1 MACKRSSVRS
11 RSGSPIIPTPY
22 GLAKISRI
30 HIRGQSVDCG
40 RVTGNPE
47 LTNEK
52 PSSPDERSLT
62 TFCSIDSSWRSNP
75 PKRNS
80 SELGTASRDC
90 AFGIN
95 SPESRLFVQ
104 VESHPLEISKPYG

>member
-1 MACKRSSVRS
+1 MEEVIRSIPI
-11 RSGSPIIPTPY
+11 GSPIIPTPY

-40 RVTGNPE
+40 RVTSNPE

-62 TFCSIDSSWRSNP
+62 TFSSIDSSIANDRHDSRAIHSSISRSVD
-75 PKRNS
+75 S
-80 SELGTASRDC
+80 A
-90 AFGIN
+90 GID
-95 SPESRLFVQ
+95 RLTT
-104 VESHPLEISKPYG
+104 LLISVR